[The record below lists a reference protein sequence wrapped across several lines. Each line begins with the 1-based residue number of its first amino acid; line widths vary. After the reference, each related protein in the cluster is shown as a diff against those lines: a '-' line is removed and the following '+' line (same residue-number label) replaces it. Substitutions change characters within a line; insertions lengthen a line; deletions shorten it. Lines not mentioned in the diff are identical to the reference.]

1 MNNDLMVVVA
11 EMLKD
16 KILKE
21 KDKYISELKDQ
32 V

>member
-21 KDKYISELKDQ
+21 KDKYISELKD
-32 V
+32 